1 MSLNEAIYAWW
12 QANGTLCALAGS
24 RLYPQKLPQGS
35 TLPAS
40 VYQQV
45 SEVGD
50 MAHDGPLDLFK
61 PVYQFDCY
69 GNSLS
74 QAKTLALTLRQQL
87 NGYKGTVGGVTIEGV
102 FFVNMV
108 DDFGDALEVYRVSV
122 DFRFMYKE

>member
-1 MSLNEAIYAWW
+1 MALNEAIYAWW
-12 QANGTLCALAGS
+12 QANSTLCSLAGS

-35 TLPAS
+35 TLPAT

-45 SEVGD
+45 SEAGD
-50 MAHDGPLDLFK
+50 MAHDGPLNLFK
-61 PVYQFDCY
+61 AVYQFDNY
-69 GNSLS
+69 GSSLS
-74 QAKTLALTLRQQL
+74 QAKALALALRQQL

-108 DDFGDALEVYRVSV
+108 DDFGDALDVYRVSV

>member
-1 MSLNEAIYAWW
+1 MGLNEAIYAWW
-12 QANGTLCALAGS
+12 QANSTLCALAGS
-24 RLYPQKLPQGS
+24 RLYPQRLPQS
-35 TLPAS
+35 SAYPAA

-61 PVYQFDCY
+61 AVYQFDCY
-69 GNSLS
+69 GGSLK
-74 QAKTLALTLRQQL
+74 QAKTLALALRQQL
-87 NGYKGTVGGVTIEGV
+87 NGYKGTVGGVTIEVV

-108 DDFGDALEVYRVSV
+108 DDFGDALDVYRVSV